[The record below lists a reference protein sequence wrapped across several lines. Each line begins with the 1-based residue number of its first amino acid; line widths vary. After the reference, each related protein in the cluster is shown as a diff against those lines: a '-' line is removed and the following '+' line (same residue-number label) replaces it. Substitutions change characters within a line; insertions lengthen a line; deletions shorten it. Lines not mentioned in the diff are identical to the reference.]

1 MLTRLYDLQQ
11 MLSSMDALRD
21 RINLITGDH
30 PDRLPSIDGV
40 WGFADNWPKMNLY
53 DNGEQLE
60 LKVELPGFTREDI
73 HIKAQGNYLEISGSR
88 TTTGP
93 EGYTIHR
100 QERENPTFTRS
111 MTLPIEVDSSKATA
125 SIKNGIL
132 SLTLPKSIAARPQQ
146 ISIR

>member
-1 MLTRLYDLQQ
+1 MLTRFYDLQR

-21 RINLITGDH
+21 RINLLTGDYS
-30 PDRLPSIDGV
+30 DRLPSVEGV

-60 LKVELPGFTREDI
+60 LKVELPGYAREDI
-73 HIKAQGNYLEISGSR
+73 HIKVQGNYLEISGSR

-93 EGYTIHR
+93 NGYTIHR

-111 MTLPIEVDSSKATA
+111 MTLPIEVDSSNATA
-125 SIKNGIL
+125 TIKNGIL
-132 SLTLPKSIAARPQQ
+132 SLTLPKNVAARPQQ